1 MPRPDRDAHLQAVV
15 DRIEAHIAGLPAISN
30 LPVGAAEVP
39 SAHAG
44 RYIVVYPTPGGGRG
58 GSLSAPQDDAT
69 WIYQTSCVGNS
80 ARQAAAIADLVED
93 ALLGATVTVN
103 GRDLHVYLD
112 LEGGIRPDTDRGEA
126 AETFTATPR
135 WGLMTTPAPV

>member
-15 DRIEAHIAGLPAISN
+15 GRIEAHIAALGTVDN

-39 SAHAG
+39 GGHAG
-44 RYIVVYPTPGGGRG
+44 RYIVVYPTPGGARG
-58 GSLSAPQDDAT
+58 GSLDAPADDAT

-80 ARQAAAIADLVED
+80 ARQALAVADLVED
-93 ALLGATVTVN
+93 ALLGQTVTVN
-103 GRDLHVYLD
+103 GRHLHVYLH
-112 LEGGIRPDTDRGEA
+112 LEGGVRPDTDRGEA

-135 WGLMTTPAPV
+135 FGLMTTPATV